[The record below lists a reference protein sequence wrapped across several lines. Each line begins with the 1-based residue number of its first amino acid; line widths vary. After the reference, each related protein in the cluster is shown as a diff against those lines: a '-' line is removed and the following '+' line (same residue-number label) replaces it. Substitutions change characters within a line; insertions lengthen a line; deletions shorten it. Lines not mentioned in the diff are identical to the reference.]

1 MKIDSA
7 PWRFQETQVFL
18 MDVEKNALIHAALD
32 KAPQGVIIT
41 SGVDNKV
48 VFINPVMA
56 ELMGVEQEIL
66 LGRTLTEGFFNAGG
80 KMFYPEKAPYNTSL
94 LKGPDQC
101 GPDNQWVARDIFVII
116 KPPGGSRV
124 WALMST
130 SCVYDEQRKTKALIS
145 IVHDITR
152 RKHEIERLDYA
163 MTASVDGLWDWDT
176 GREEGYLSPRYYE
189 MLGYRLGEFPPTLK
203 AWQEMLHPDDR
214 EQALA
219 KFNGIVNGTSETYN
233 SEYRLRTRNGSYRW
247 FRSRG
252 MRVDEGQGQASVRI
266 VGTHLD
272 ITREREMEE
281 ELYNSRENLQAE
293 LTAQTLDLQNT
304 NRKLESILDSS
315 SESIWVIDGDGTV
328 ARINRK
334 SETLLNIRAEEVVG
348 KHYKELVSSGIVDLS
363 VTRKAFQTRR
373 TVTMMQKALRTGR
386 SLLVTSTPVFD
397 DEGNISMVIVNER
410 DLTQLNR
417 LQQELEQV
425 RGETDRIREAMTALN
440 LKELRD
446 QEIIAKSKE
455 MQEVLVAALKLS
467 RINVSTIL
475 ILGESGTGKGLLAK
489 FIHMKSLNKKGPFV
503 QINCAALPETLLEA
517 ELFGYEKG
525 AFTGARD
532 QGKIGLFE
540 MAQGGTLFLD
550 ELGELS
556 QSVQAKLLKCL
567 EDKEVFHLGGLKPI
581 KINCTVIAATN
592 VDLVDQV
599 NHKRF
604 RQDLY
609 FRLNTFTLT
618 LPPLRRRPEDI
629 LELTM
634 FFLDKYNKAY
644 GMERRIS
651 SQGLERLQAYPF
663 PGNVRELENAIK
675 KSVVMSETNL
685 METVLDSGT
694 TAMNPRGVAMAS
706 HTSPGEGKQNFER
719 MVMDFEKDILTRTIS
734 HCTTTRAIASHL
746 GMTQSQVMRKLKKH
760 GLSTML
766 KAKKRMK

>member
-1 MKIDSA
+1 
-7 PWRFQETQVFL
+7 
-18 MDVEKNALIHAALD
+18 MDVEKNALIHAAVD
-32 KAPQGVIIT
+32 KAPQGIIIT
-41 SGVDNKV
+41 SGVDNTV

-56 ELMGVEQEIL
+56 DLMGVLREDL
-66 LGRTLTEGFFNAGG
+66 LGKTLAQGFFNVGG
-80 KMFYPEKAPYNTSL
+80 KMFYPEKTPYNTSL
-94 LKGPDQC
+94 LKSPGPSGPDS
-101 GPDNQWVARDIFVII
+101 PDNHWVARDIFVII
-116 KPPGGSRV
+116 KPLQGKKI

-130 SCVYDEQRKTKALIS
+130 SCVSDENRKTTLLIS
-145 IVHDITR
+145 IIHDITE

-176 GREEGYLSPRYYE
+176 GSEEGYLSPRYYE
-189 MLGYRLGEFPPTLK
+189 MLGFRVGEFPPTLK
-203 AWQEMLHPDDR
+203 AWEEMLHPDDR
-214 EQALA
+214 KDALA
-219 KFNGIVNGTSETYN
+219 KFDEVVNGSCDTYC
-233 SEYRLRTRNGSYRW
+233 SEYRLRTSNGSYRW

-252 MRVDEGQGQASVRI
+252 MRVGEREGQGSVRV

-272 ITREREMEE
+272 ITREREMEA

-293 LTAQTLDLQNT
+293 LKAQTLDLQNT
-304 NRKLESILDSS
+304 NQKLESILDSS

-328 ARINRK
+328 VRINRK

-348 KHYKELVSSGIVDLS
+348 KHYKALVSSGIVDLS

-397 DEGNISMVIVNER
+397 DEGKISMVIVNER

-446 QEIIAKSKE
+446 QEIIAGSKE

-467 RINVSTIL
+467 RIHVSTIL

-489 FIHMKSLNKKGPFV
+489 FIHMNSLNKKGPFV

-556 QSVQAKLLKCL
+556 QMVQAKLLKCL

-634 FFLDKYNKAY
+634 FFLEKYNNEY

-651 SQGLERLQAYPF
+651 SRGLERLQSYPF
-663 PGNVRELENAIK
+663 PGNVRELKNAIK

-685 METVLDSGT
+685 MDTVLDAT
-694 TAMNPRGVAMAS
+694 TAAMTPRGGAMAYPV
-706 HTSPGEGKQNFER
+706 SPEDGKQSFDE
-719 MVMDFEKDILTRTIS
+719 MVMAFEKELLIRTIS

-760 GLSTML
+760 DLSKVL
-766 KAKKRMK
+766 KANKRMK